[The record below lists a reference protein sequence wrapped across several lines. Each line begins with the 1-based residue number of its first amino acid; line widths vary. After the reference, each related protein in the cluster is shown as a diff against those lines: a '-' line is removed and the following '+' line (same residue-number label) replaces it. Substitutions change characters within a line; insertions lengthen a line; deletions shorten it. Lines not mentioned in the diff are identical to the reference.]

1 MEETGM
7 AYDLLVKNGRIVDGS
22 GMPAFVGDVAVRHGK
37 IVEVGKLSG
46 QATRT
51 IDAAGL
57 VVAPGFIDNH
67 CHYDAQVLWDPLC
80 SFSCY
85 HGATTVIFGNCS
97 LGLAPVQ
104 PADRERVAGMLSYV
118 EAIPMDVL
126 QAGVSWRWTSFPEYM
141 QVVEQCL
148 GVNAGMLIPHSAV
161 RYYAMSE
168 ASQEDQRP
176 ATPDQLA
183 TMQRLIR
190 EGLEAGALGLSITR
204 NRGHFDLEGRRIAG
218 ACAPDDELFAVTDVL
233 QQVGTGVIQCGGG
246 TNPEIETRLMS
257 RISAACGRRLMY
269 NTILQN
275 VRAPERWKQHLTVV
289 EETCQAGHR
298 ALPLCSPNPIKQRFT
313 MHNCQVFRGMPH
325 WHPILLATDAEKLR
339 AYSDPVV
346 RRQLRADIE
355 GPLGPEGV
363 FSKRWD
369 LMVVEAPQLPQHQ
382 GLKGKS
388 IAEIA
393 AAQGQDVLD
402 TFLDL
407 AVAENLDT
415 VFVLGE
421 INVDPEAVA
430 TLLTS
435 PYTIVG
441 LSDGGAHVQFDSGVG
456 FSTRLLGYWVREQQ
470 ILSLEEAVR
479 QLTFVSASAFGIYD
493 RGLIR
498 PGMAAD
504 LTIFD
509 ADTVQPLPEDIVHDF
524 PNNGWRIR
532 ERAQGIAYTVV
543 NGTVLIE
550 HGEHT
555 GALPG
560 RIHRNALYAV

>member
-1 MEETGM
+1 
-7 AYDLLVKNGRIVDGS
+7 
-22 GMPAFVGDVAVRHGK
+22 
-37 IVEVGKLSG
+37 
-46 QATRT
+46 
-51 IDAAGL
+51 
-57 VVAPGFIDNH
+57 VAPGFIDNH
-67 CHYDAQVLWDPLC
+67 CHYDAQILWDPLC

-97 LGLAPVQ
+97 LGLAPVKS
-104 PADRERVAGMLSYV
+104 ADRERVAGMLSYV

-126 QAGVSWRWTSFPEYM
+126 QVGVPWRWTSFPEYM
-141 QVVEQCL
+141 QAVERRL

-161 RYYAMSE
+161 RYYAMGE

-176 ATPDQLA
+176 ATADQVA
-183 TMQRLIR
+183 TMQRLVR

-218 ACAPDDELFAVTDVL
+218 ACAPETELFAVTDVL
-233 QQVGTGVIQCGGG
+233 RQVGTGVIQCGGG
-246 TNPEIETRLMS
+246 TNPEIDNRLMS
-257 RISAACGRRLMY
+257 RISAACGRRVMY
-269 NTILQN
+269 NTILQSA
-275 VRAPERWKQHLTVV
+275 RAPERWKQHLAVV
-289 EETCQAGHR
+289 EETCKAGNQAF
-298 ALPLCSPNPIKQRFT
+298 PLCSPNPIKQRFT

-325 WHPILLATDAEKLR
+325 WHPLLLASDDEKLR
-339 AYSDPVV
+339 AYSDPSV
-346 RRQLRADIE
+346 RQQLRDDIAA
-355 GPLGPEGV
+355 PLGPEGV
-363 FSKRWD
+363 FSRRWD
-369 LMVVEAPQLPQHQ
+369 LMVVEEPQLPQHQ
-382 GLKGKS
+382 ALKGKN
-388 IAEIA
+388 IAQIA
-393 AAQGQDVLD
+393 TAQGKEALD
-402 TFLDL
+402 AFLDL

-415 VFVLGE
+415 VFVLSE

-479 QLTFVSASAFGIYD
+479 QITFVSASAFGIYD
-493 RGLIR
+493 RGLVR

-509 ADTVQPLPEDIVHDF
+509 AATVQPLPEDIVHDF

-560 RIHRNALYAV
+560 RIHRNALYAQ

>member
-1 MEETGM
+1 M
-7 AYDLLVKNGRIVDGS
+7 AYDLLVKNGRIADGS
-22 GMPAFVGDVAVRHGK
+22 GMPAFMGDVAVRHGT

-46 QATRT
+46 PATRT

-67 CHYDAQVLWDPLC
+67 CHYDAQILWDPLC

-97 LGLAPVQ
+97 LGLAPVKS
-104 PADRERVAGMLSYV
+104 ADRERVAGMLSYV

-126 QAGVSWRWTSFPEYM
+126 QVGVPWRWTSFPEYM
-141 QVVEQCL
+141 QAVEQRL

-161 RYYAMSE
+161 RYYAMGE

-176 ATPDQLA
+176 ATADQVA
-183 TMQRLIR
+183 TMQRLVR

-218 ACAPDDELFAVTDVL
+218 ACAPETELFAVTDVL
-233 QQVGTGVIQCGGG
+233 RQVGTGVIQCGGG
-246 TNPEIETRLMS
+246 TNPEIDNRLMS
-257 RISAACGRRLMY
+257 RISAACGRRVMY
-269 NTILQN
+269 NTILQSA
-275 VRAPERWKQHLTVV
+275 RAPERWKQHLAVV
-289 EETCQAGHR
+289 EETCKAGNQAF
-298 ALPLCSPNPIKQRFT
+298 PLCSPNPIKQRFT

-325 WHPILLATDAEKLR
+325 WHPLLLASDDEKLR
-339 AYSDPVV
+339 AYSDPSV
-346 RRQLRADIE
+346 RQQLRDDIAA
-355 GPLGPEGV
+355 PLGPEGV
-363 FSKRWD
+363 FSRRWD
-369 LMVVEAPQLPQHQ
+369 LMVVEEPQLPQHQ
-382 GLKGKS
+382 ALQGKN
-388 IAEIA
+388 IAQIA
-393 AAQGQDVLD
+393 TAQGKEALD
-402 TFLDL
+402 AFLDL

-415 VFVLGE
+415 VFVLSE

-479 QLTFVSASAFGIYD
+479 QITFVSASAFGIYD
-493 RGLIR
+493 RGLVR

-509 ADTVQPLPEDIVHDF
+509 AATVQPLPEDIVHDF

-560 RIHRNALYAV
+560 RIHRNALYAQ

>member
-1 MEETGM
+1 M

-22 GMPAFVGDVAVRHGK
+22 GMPAFMGDVAVRHGT

-46 QATRT
+46 PATRT

-67 CHYDAQVLWDPLC
+67 CHYDAQILWDPLC

-97 LGLAPVQ
+97 LGLGPVKSE
-104 PADRERVAGMLSYV
+104 DRQRVAGMLSYV

-126 QAGVSWRWTSFPEYM
+126 QVGVPWRWTSFPEYM
-141 QVVEQCL
+141 QAVEQRL

-161 RYYAMSE
+161 RYYAMGE
-168 ASQEDQRP
+168 ASQEDQHP
-176 ATPDQLA
+176 ATADQVA
-183 TMQRLIR
+183 TMQRLVR

-218 ACAPDDELFAVTDVL
+218 ACAPETELFAVTDVL
-233 QQVGTGVIQCGGG
+233 RQVGTGVIQCGGG
-246 TNPEIETRLMS
+246 TNPEIDNRLMS
-257 RISAACGRRLMY
+257 RISAACGRRVMY
-269 NTILQN
+269 NTILQSA
-275 VRAPERWKQHLTVV
+275 RAPERWKQHLAVV
-289 EETCQAGHR
+289 EETCKAGNQAF
-298 ALPLCSPNPIKQRFT
+298 PLCSPNPIKQRFT

-325 WHPILLATDAEKLR
+325 WHPLLLASDDEKLR
-339 AYSDPVV
+339 AYSDPSV
-346 RRQLRADIE
+346 RQQLRDDIAA
-355 GPLGPEGV
+355 PLGPEGV
-363 FSKRWD
+363 FSRRWD
-369 LMVVEAPQLPQHQ
+369 LMVVEEPQLPQHQ
-382 GLKGKS
+382 ALKGKN
-388 IAEIA
+388 IAQIA
-393 AAQGQDVLD
+393 TAQGKEALD
-402 TFLDL
+402 AFLDL

-415 VFVLGE
+415 VFVLSE

-479 QLTFVSASAFGIYD
+479 QITFVSASAFGIYD
-493 RGLIR
+493 RGLVR

-509 ADTVQPLPEDIVHDF
+509 AATVHPLPEDIVHDF

-560 RIHRNALYAV
+560 RIHRNALYAQ

>member
-1 MEETGM
+1 M

-22 GMPAFVGDVAVRHGK
+22 GMPAFMGDVAVRHGK

-126 QAGVSWRWTSFPEYM
+126 QAGVSWCWTSFPEYM
-141 QVVEQCL
+141 QAVEQCL

-168 ASQEDQRP
+168 ASQDDQRP

-269 NTILQN
+269 NTILQS
-275 VRAPERWKQHLTVV
+275 VRAPERWKQHLAVV

-325 WHPILLATDAEKLR
+325 WHPILLAADAEKLR

-346 RRQLRADIE
+346 RQQLRADIE
-355 GPLGPEGV
+355 SPLGPEGV

-369 LMVVEAPQLPQHQ
+369 LMVVEAPTLPQHQ

-393 AAQGQDVLD
+393 TAQGKDVLD
-402 TFLDL
+402 AFLDL

-509 ADTVQPLPEDIVHDF
+509 ANTVQPLSEDIVHDF

>member
-1 MEETGM
+1 M

-22 GMPAFVGDVAVRHGK
+22 GMPAFMGDVAVRHGT

-46 QATRT
+46 PATRT

-67 CHYDAQVLWDPLC
+67 CHYDAQILWDPLC

-97 LGLAPVQ
+97 LGLAPVKSE
-104 PADRERVAGMLSYV
+104 DRQRVAGMLSYV

-126 QAGVSWRWTSFPEYM
+126 QVGVPWRWTSFPEYM
-141 QVVEQCL
+141 QAVEQRL

-161 RYYAMSE
+161 RYYAMGE

-176 ATPDQLA
+176 ATADQVA
-183 TMQRLIR
+183 TMQRLVR

-204 NRGHFDLEGRRIAG
+204 NRGHFDLGGRRIAG
-218 ACAPDDELFAVTDVL
+218 ACAPEDELFAVTDVL
-233 QQVGTGVIQCGGG
+233 RQVGTGVIQCGGG
-246 TNPEIETRLMS
+246 TNPEIDNRLMS
-257 RISAACGRRLMY
+257 RISAACGRRVMY
-269 NTILQN
+269 NTILQSA
-275 VRAPERWKQHLTVV
+275 RAPERWKQHLAVV
-289 EETCQAGHR
+289 EEACKAGNQAF
-298 ALPLCSPNPIKQRFT
+298 PLCSPNPIKQRFT

-325 WHPILLATDAEKLR
+325 WHPLLLASDDEKLR
-339 AYSDPVV
+339 AYSDPAV
-346 RRQLRADIE
+346 RQQLWDDIAA
-355 GPLGPEGV
+355 PLGSEGV
-363 FSKRWD
+363 FSRRWD
-369 LMVVEAPQLPQHQ
+369 LMVAEEPQLPQHQ
-382 GLKGKS
+382 ALKGKN
-388 IAEIA
+388 IAQIA
-393 AAQGQDVLD
+393 AAQGKDVLD
-402 TFLDL
+402 AFLDL
-407 AVAENLDT
+407 ALAENLDT
-415 VFVLGE
+415 VFVLSE
-421 INVDPEAVA
+421 INVDPDAVA

-470 ILSLEEAVR
+470 ILSLEEAVH
-479 QLTFVSASAFGIYD
+479 QITFVSASAFGIYD
-493 RGLIR
+493 RGLVR

-509 ADTVQPLPEDIVHDF
+509 AATVQPLPEDIVHDF

-560 RIHRNALYAV
+560 RIHRNALHAQ

>member
-1 MEETGM
+1 M

-22 GMPAFVGDVAVRHGK
+22 GMPAFMGDVAVRHGT

-46 QATRT
+46 PATRT

-67 CHYDAQVLWDPLC
+67 CHYDAQILWDPLC

-97 LGLAPVQ
+97 LGLAPVKS
-104 PADRERVAGMLSYV
+104 ADRERVAGMLSYV

-126 QAGVSWRWTSFPEYM
+126 QVGVPWRWTSFPEYM
-141 QVVEQCL
+141 QAVEQRL

-161 RYYAMSE
+161 RYYAMGE
-168 ASQEDQRP
+168 ASQEDQHP
-176 ATPDQLA
+176 ATADQVA
-183 TMQRLIR
+183 TMQRLVR

-218 ACAPDDELFAVTDVL
+218 ACAPETELFAVTDVL
-233 QQVGTGVIQCGGG
+233 RQVGTGVIQCGGG
-246 TNPEIETRLMS
+246 TNPEIDNRLMS
-257 RISAACGRRLMY
+257 RISAACGRRVMY
-269 NTILQN
+269 NTILQSA
-275 VRAPERWKQHLTVV
+275 RAPERWKQHLAVV
-289 EETCQAGHR
+289 EETCKAGNQAF
-298 ALPLCSPNPIKQRFT
+298 PLCSPNPIKQRFT

-325 WHPILLATDAEKLR
+325 WHPLLLASDDEKLR
-339 AYSDPVV
+339 AYSDPSV
-346 RRQLRADIE
+346 RQQLRDDIAA
-355 GPLGPEGV
+355 PLGPEGV
-363 FSKRWD
+363 FSRRWD
-369 LMVVEAPQLPQHQ
+369 LMVVEEPQLPQHQ
-382 GLKGKS
+382 ALQGKN
-388 IAEIA
+388 IAQIA
-393 AAQGQDVLD
+393 TAQGKEALD
-402 TFLDL
+402 AFLDL

-415 VFVLGE
+415 VFVLSE

-479 QLTFVSASAFGIYD
+479 QITFVSASAFGIYD
-493 RGLIR
+493 RGLVR

-509 ADTVQPLPEDIVHDF
+509 AATVQPLPEDIVHDF

-532 ERAQGIAYTVV
+532 ERAQGIAYTMV

-560 RIHRNALYAV
+560 RIHRNALYAQ